1 MISPD
6 KRAAIYLLN
15 KEGMGVREIA
25 RSLRVNRGTVSD
37 IIKQKGVMPESARS
51 DKIQLDAQLLIKLY
65 NDCDGWVQRIH
76 EKLTEEEGI
85 KIGYS
90 TLTGKIR
97 ELSLGKSKNQ
107 RCARV
112 PDKAGE
118 EMQHDTSPYKVK
130 LADKRVLVQASL
142 LYFRYAKV
150 RYLKF
155 YPSFDRF
162 KMKCFLHEA
171 LSFWGYA
178 AGVCIIDNTN
188 LARLRGTG
196 QNAVIVPE
204 MEQFAKQYGFEFFCH
219 EIMHSNRKAGNER
232 GFFTVVTNFFAG
244 RKFEDMDDLNRQ
256 AFEWATVRSA
266 NRPTGK
272 TRLVPA
278 SAFEYEKAYLKKL
291 PAYVEPPYLVY
302 QRRTDQYGYAAF
314 DGNFYWIPGTGRHNV
329 KVLRY
334 DDHLKIYHQ
343 RKLLGHYQLPAYGVK
358 NEQITPIGQP
368 KPQHKPKYRKKPTAG
383 EEKIL
388 RTAADEIDAYL
399 AFALKEKGAKSKHRF
414 IRQLYGLY
422 KKMARSLLIK
432 TIKRAKKYRITD
444 IKTVES
450 IAVLLIKEGN
460 YDMPSAQIDSEFKNR
475 QTYHEGRFAGNVD
488 LSDYDKMME
497 DDDDD
502 E

>member
-1 MISPD
+1 
-6 KRAAIYLLN
+6 
-15 KEGMGVREIA
+15 
-25 RSLRVNRGTVSD
+25 
-37 IIKQKGVMPESARS
+37 
-51 DKIQLDAQLLIKLY
+51 
-65 NDCDGWVQRIH
+65 
-76 EKLTEEEGI
+76 
-85 KIGYS
+85 
-90 TLTGKIR
+90 
-97 ELSLGKSKNQ
+97 
-107 RCARV
+107 
-112 PDKAGE
+112 
-118 EMQHDTSPYKVK
+118 
-130 LADKRVLVQASL
+130 
-142 LYFRYAKV
+142 
-150 RYLKF
+150 
-155 YPSFDRF
+155 
-162 KMKCFLHEA
+162 MKCFLHEA

-178 AGVCIIDNTN
+178 ADVCIIDNTN

-196 QNAVIVPE
+196 KNAVIVPE
-204 MEQFAKQYGFEFFCH
+204 MEQFAKQYGFEFVCH
-219 EIMHSNRKAGNER
+219 EIRHPNRKAGNER

-244 RKFEDMDDLNRQ
+244 RKFEDMADLNAQ

-272 TRLVPA
+272 TRLIPA
-278 SAFEYEKAYLKKL
+278 TAFEYEKAYLKKL

-334 DDHLKIYHQ
+334 DDHLRIYHQ
-343 RKLLGHYQLPAYGVK
+343 RKLLGHYDLPAYGVK
-358 NEQITPIGQP
+358 NEQISPIGQP

-388 RTAADEIDAYL
+388 RTAAVEIDAYL
-399 AFALKEKGAKSKHRF
+399 SFALKEKGAKSKHRF

-432 TIKRAKKYRITD
+432 TIKRAQKYRITD

-475 QTYHEGRFAGNVD
+475 QAYHEGRFAGDVD

-497 DDDDD
+497 DDDD

>member
-6 KRAAIYLLN
+6 KRAAIYLLY

-25 RSLRVNRGTVSD
+25 RSLRVNRGSVSD
-37 IIKQKGVMPESARS
+37 IIKQKGVMAESARS

-76 EKLTEEEGI
+76 EKLTEEQGI
-85 KIGYS
+85 TIGYS

-97 ELSLGKSKNQ
+97 ELGLGKSKNQ

-130 LADKRVLVQASL
+130 LGEKRVLVQASL

-155 YPSFDRF
+155 YPSFNRF
-162 KMKCFLHEA
+162 KMKCFLHET

-178 AGVCIIDNTN
+178 ADVCIIDNTN

-204 MEQFAKQYGFEFFCH
+204 MQQFAKQYGFEFVCH
-219 EIMHSNRKAGNER
+219 EVMHSNRKAGNER

-244 RKFEDMDDLNRQ
+244 RKFENMADLNAQ

-272 TRLVPA
+272 TRLIPA

-334 DDHLKIYHQ
+334 DDHLRIYHQ

-358 NEQITPIGQP
+358 NEQISPIGQP
-368 KPQHKPKYRKKPTAG
+368 KPPHKPKYRKNLPRGK
-383 EEKIL
+383 
-388 RTAADEIDAYL
+388 
-399 AFALKEKGAKSKHRF
+399 
-414 IRQLYGLY
+414 
-422 KKMARSLLIK
+422 
-432 TIKRAKKYRITD
+432 KKY
-444 IKTVES
+444 
-450 IAVLLIKEGN
+450 
-460 YDMPSAQIDSEFKNR
+460 
-475 QTYHEGRFAGNVD
+475 
-488 LSDYDKMME
+488 
-497 DDDDD
+497 
-502 E
+502 

>member
-6 KRAAIYLLN
+6 KRAAIYLLH
-15 KEGMGVREIA
+15 KEGMGVRKIA
-25 RSLRVNRGTVSD
+25 RSLGVNRGTVSD
-37 IIKQKGVMPESARS
+37 IIKQKGVIPESARS
-51 DKIQLDAQLLIKLY
+51 DKIQLDDQLLIKLY

-85 KIGYS
+85 TIGYS

-97 ELSLGKSKNQ
+97 ELGLGKSKNQ

-130 LADKRVLVQASL
+130 LGEKRVLVQASL

-204 MEQFAKQYGFEFFCH
+204 MQQFAKQYGFEFVCH
-219 EIMHSNRKAGNER
+219 EVRHSNRKAGNER

-244 RKFEDMDDLNRQ
+244 RKFEDMADLNAQ

-272 TRLVPA
+272 TRLIPA
-278 SAFEYEKAYLKKL
+278 SAFEYEKAYLNKL

-334 DDHLKIYHQ
+334 DEHIKIYHQ

-388 RTAADEIDAYL
+388 RTAAVEIDAYL
-399 AFALKEKGAKSKHRF
+399 SFALNEKGAKSKHRF

-475 QTYHEGRFAGNVD
+475 QTYHEGRFAGDVD

-497 DDDDD
+497 DDD

>member
-1 MISPD
+1 MISAE
-6 KRAAIYLLN
+6 KRAAIYQLH
-15 KEGMGVREIA
+15 KEGMGVRELA

-37 IIKQKGVMPESARS
+37 IIKQKGVMPETTRS
-51 DKIQLDAQLLIKLY
+51 DKIQVDAQLLIKLY
-65 NDCDGWVQRIH
+65 KDCDGWVQRRH
-76 EKLTEEEGI
+76 EKLTDEEGI
-85 KIGYS
+85 AIGYS
-90 TLTGKIR
+90 TLTGRIR
-97 ELSLGKSKNQ
+97 ELGLGKSKNK

-112 PDKAGE
+112 PDKPGE
-118 EMQHDTSPYKVK
+118 EMQHDTSAYKVK
-130 LADKRVLVQASL
+130 LGDKRVLLQGSL

-155 YPSFDRF
+155 YPSFNRF
-162 KMKCFLHEA
+162 KMKCFFHEA

-178 AGVCIIDNTN
+178 AQVCIIDNTN

-196 QNAVIVPE
+196 KNAVIVPE
-204 MEQFAKQYGFEFFCH
+204 MEQFAKHYQFEFVCH
-219 EIMHSNRKAGNER
+219 EVRHANRKAGDER
-232 GFFTVVTNFFAG
+232 GFFTIVSNFFAG
-244 RKFEDMDDLNRQ
+244 RQFESLQDLNQQ

-272 TRLVPA
+272 TRLIPA
-278 SAFEYEKAYLKKL
+278 AAFEYEKAYLNKL
-291 PAYVEPPYLVY
+291 PAYVQPPYQVY
-302 QRRTDQYGYAAF
+302 DRRTDQYGYASF

-334 DDHLKIYHQ
+334 DDHLKIYHHRQ
-343 RKLLGHYQLPAYGVK
+343 LLGHYELAEYGVK
-358 NEQITPIGQP
+358 NKEISPKGQP

-399 AFALKEKGAKSKHRF
+399 TFALKEKSAQSKHRF

-432 TIKRAKKYRITD
+432 TIQRAKKYRIKD
-444 IKTVES
+444 IKTVEN
-450 IAVLLIKEGN
+450 IAVLLIKEGH
-460 YDMPSAQIDSEFKNR
+460 YDMPCASIDSEFKNR
-475 QTYHEGRFAGNVD
+475 QAYHEGRFAGHVD
-488 LSDYDKMME
+488 LSDYDKMIE
-497 DDDDD
+497 DDD

>member
-6 KRAAIYLLN
+6 KRAAIYLLH

-25 RSLRVNRGTVSD
+25 RSLGVNRGTVSD

-51 DKIQLDAQLLIKLY
+51 DKIQLDARLLIKLY

-76 EKLTEEEGI
+76 EKLTEEQGI
-85 KIGYS
+85 TIGYS

-97 ELSLGKSKNQ
+97 ELGLGKSKNQ

-130 LADKRVLVQASL
+130 LGEKRVLVQASL

-196 QNAVIVPE
+196 KNAVIVPE
-204 MEQFAKQYGFEFFCH
+204 MEQFAKQYGFEFVCH
-219 EIMHSNRKAGNER
+219 EVMHSNRKAGNER

-244 RKFEDMDDLNRQ
+244 RKFEDMDDLNAQ

-272 TRLVPA
+272 TRLIPA
-278 SAFEYEKAYLKKL
+278 TAFEYEKAYLNKL
-291 PAYVEPPYLVY
+291 PAYVEPPYQVY

-334 DDHLKIYHQ
+334 DDHLRIYHQ
-343 RKLLGHYQLPAYGVK
+343 RKLLGHYQLPAYGIK

-388 RTAADEIDAYL
+388 RTAAVEIDAYL
-399 AFALKEKGAKSKHRF
+399 SFALQEKGAKSKHRF

-450 IAVLLIKEGN
+450 IAVLLIKENN

-475 QTYHEGRFAGNVD
+475 QAYHEGRFAGDVD

-497 DDDDD
+497 DDD

>member
-6 KRAAIYLLN
+6 KRAAIYLLY

-25 RSLRVNRGTVSD
+25 RSLRVNRGSVSD

-97 ELSLGKSKNQ
+97 ELGLGKSKNQ

-178 AGVCIIDNTN
+178 ADVCIIDNTN

-196 QNAVIVPE
+196 KNAVIVPE
-204 MEQFAKQYGFEFFCH
+204 MEQFAKQYAFEFVCH
-219 EIMHSNRKAGNER
+219 ELRHSNRKAGNER
-232 GFFTVVTNFFAG
+232 GFFTVVT
-244 RKFEDMDDLNRQ
+244 K
-256 AFEWATVRSA
+256 
-266 NRPTGK
+266 
-272 TRLVPA
+272 
-278 SAFEYEKAYLKKL
+278 KAYLKKL

-334 DDHLKIYHQ
+334 DDHLRIYHQ
-343 RKLLGHYQLPAYGVK
+343 RKLLGHYDLPAYGVK

-388 RTAADEIDAYL
+388 RTAAVEIDAYL
-399 AFALKEKGAKSKHRF
+399 SFALKEKGAKSKHRF

-432 TIKRAKKYRITD
+432 TIKRAQKYRITD

-475 QTYHEGRFAGNVD
+475 QAYHEGRFAGDVD

-497 DDDDD
+497 DDD

>member
-25 RSLRVNRGTVSD
+25 RSLRMNRGTVSD

-97 ELSLGKSKNQ
+97 ELGLGKSKNQ

-112 PDKAGE
+112 PDKAGD

-178 AGVCIIDNTN
+178 ADVCIIDNTN

-204 MEQFAKQYGFEFFCH
+204 MGQFAKQYGFEFVCH
-219 EIMHSNRKAGNER
+219 EVMHSNRKAGNER

-244 RKFEDMDDLNRQ
+244 RKFEDLADLNRQ

-272 TRLVPA
+272 TRLIPA
-278 SAFEYEKAYLKKL
+278 SAFEYEKAYLNKL

-314 DGNFYWIPGTGRHNV
+314 DGNFYWIPGTRRHNV

-334 DDHLKIYHQ
+334 DDHLRIYHQ

-388 RTAADEIDAYL
+388 RTAAVEIVHIFKFTTGKKIGHHSEKPPFIAGL
-399 AFALKEKGAKSKHRF
+399 A
-414 IRQLYGLY
+414 
-422 KKMARSLLIK
+422 
-432 TIKRAKKYRITD
+432 
-444 IKTVES
+444 V
-450 IAVLLIKEGN
+450 
-460 YDMPSAQIDSEFKNR
+460 
-475 QTYHEGRFAGNVD
+475 
-488 LSDYDKMME
+488 
-497 DDDDD
+497 
-502 E
+502 

>member
-1 MISPD
+1 
-6 KRAAIYLLN
+6 
-15 KEGMGVREIA
+15 
-25 RSLRVNRGTVSD
+25 
-37 IIKQKGVMPESARS
+37 
-51 DKIQLDAQLLIKLY
+51 
-65 NDCDGWVQRIH
+65 
-76 EKLTEEEGI
+76 
-85 KIGYS
+85 
-90 TLTGKIR
+90 
-97 ELSLGKSKNQ
+97 
-107 RCARV
+107 
-112 PDKAGE
+112 
-118 EMQHDTSPYKVK
+118 MQHDTSPYKVK
-130 LADKRVLVQASL
+130 LGEKRVWVQASL

-196 QNAVIVPE
+196 KNAVIVPE
-204 MEQFAKQYGFEFFCH
+204 MEQFAKQYGFEFVCH
-219 EIMHSNRKAGNER
+219 EVMHSNRKAGNER

-244 RKFEDMDDLNRQ
+244 RKFEDMDDLNAQ

-272 TRLVPA
+272 TRLIPA
-278 SAFEYEKAYLKKL
+278 TAFEYEKAYLNKL
-291 PAYVEPPYLVY
+291 PAYVEPPYQVY

-334 DDHLKIYHQ
+334 DDHLRIYHQ
-343 RKLLGHYQLPAYGVK
+343 RKLLGHYQLPAYGIK

-368 KPQHKPKYRKKPTAG
+368 KPQHKPKYRKKPTCE

-388 RTAADEIDAYL
+388 RTADKQIDAYL
-399 AFALKEKGAKSKHRF
+399 SFVLKAKSGKARHRF
-414 IRQLYGLY
+414 IRQLYALY

-450 IAVLLIKEGN
+450 IAVLLIKENN

-475 QTYHEGRFAGNVD
+475 QAYHEGRFAGDVD

-497 DDDDD
+497 DDD